1 MPLPYSYDALEPYMD
16 AETLHYHHDKHLKTY
31 IDNLNKI
38 LKDYPQYHDWTLEDI
53 LKNLDEFPEDIRQ
66 TVMNNAG
73 GVYNHQMFFE
83 GMHAPV
89 NENPMQKL
97 LADAFGSYEKFV
109 ESMMDHA
116 MSQFGSGYAW
126 LVCGNGGGLSVV
138 KTPNQDCPITQGQ
151 WPLLCIDVWEHAYY
165 LDYQNRRADYV
176 DAWFNLIKW
185 DFVQNRYDA
194 RG

>member
-1 MPLPYSYDALEPYMD
+1 MEAPYERRPY
-16 AETLHYHHDKHLKTY
+16 
-31 IDNLNKI
+31 
-38 LKDYPQYHDWTLEDI
+38 
-53 LKNLDEFPEDIRQ
+53 
-66 TVMNNAG
+66 G
-73 GVYNHQMFFE
+73 
-83 GMHAPV
+83 
-89 NENPMQKL
+89 
-97 LADAFGSYEKFV
+97 AFGSR
-109 ESMMDHA
+109 
-116 MSQFGSGYAW
+116 YAW

-176 DAWFNLIKW
+176 DAWFDLIKW